1 MGWLRE
7 SKPCSGRGWRPSS
20 QWRVGAKGAG
30 DGDEPWSRLVLDPQH
45 STAPFHSSA
54 LCGRE
59 AATDRER
66 WGSLEWINWQ
76 VGFPLGYAGLG
87 GFGKLPEWRCL
98 VGVACP
104 EGPAFPTLPL
114 VPFPAALL
122 PWGQPWEFGTD
133 FQGTAISPRLKL

>member
-1 MGWLRE
+1 MRE
-7 SKPCSGRGWRPSS
+7 
-20 QWRVGAKGAG
+20 
-30 DGDEPWSRLVLDPQH
+30 
-45 STAPFHSSA
+45 
-54 LCGRE
+54 E

-114 VPFPAALL
+114 SLFLQGFFPGVSLGSL
-122 PWGQPWEFGTD
+122 EQ
-133 FQGTAISPRLKL
+133 ISRKPQLAPG